1 MLEPMKGASQIN
13 SFSFALSAKYEKF
26 FKRSIGPFQV
36 IRDLWHPYMALWAA
50 EIPRL
55 YRSYIRRLTRHV
67 KLRAPHGCDH
77 GPRDSGFHSSA
88 GKIILET
95 NFKDNSS
102 RKRFLVTPSS

>member
-1 MLEPMKGASQIN
+1 MLPSETLTA
-13 SFSFALSAKYEKF
+13 FLSVLSKSYET
-26 FKRSIGPFQV
+26 
-36 IRDLWHPYMALWAA
+36 LWHPYMALWAP

-88 GKIILET
+88 GKIILGT